1 MIHKLKAM
9 NETLISIYEEEPEKL
24 RRQELIK
31 TILNEPEAFLKM
43 SIETAYKI
51 LEDLEISPLDIP
63 KVYSDL
69 IDAQNI
75 DETQN

>member
-1 MIHKLKAM
+1 MINKLKTM
-9 NETLISIYEEEPEKL
+9 NESLITIYQNQPENL

-31 TILNEPEAFLKM
+31 TILDEPEAFLKM
-43 SIETAYKI
+43 SLETAYKI
-51 LEDLEISPLDIP
+51 LEDLGITPLDIP

>member
-1 MIHKLKAM
+1 MINKLKTM
-9 NETLISIYEEEPEKL
+9 NESLITIYQNQPENL

-31 TILNEPEAFLKM
+31 TILDEPEAFLKM
-43 SIETAYKI
+43 SLETAYKI
-51 LEDLEISPLDIP
+51 LEDLGITPLDIP

-75 DETQN
+75 DETQK

>member
-1 MIHKLKAM
+1 MINKLKTI
-9 NETLISIYEEEPEKL
+9 NENLLNEYKDDPEPH

-31 TILNEPEAFLKM
+31 TILEEPNVFLKM

-69 IDAQNI
+69 IDAQNVG
-75 DETQN
+75 ESQN

>member
-1 MIHKLKAM
+1 MINKLKAM

-31 TILNEPEAFLKM
+31 TILNEPDAFLKM

-69 IDAQNI
+69 IDAQNV
-75 DETQN
+75 DESQN

>member
-1 MIHKLKAM
+1 MINKLKTI
-9 NETLISIYEEEPEKL
+9 NENLLNEYKDDPEPR

-31 TILNEPEAFLKM
+31 TILEEPNVFLKM

-51 LEDLEISPLDIP
+51 LEDLEINPLDIP

-69 IDAQNI
+69 IDAQNVG
-75 DETQN
+75 ESQN

>member
-1 MIHKLKAM
+1 MINKLKSM
-9 NETLISIYEEEPEKL
+9 NETLITIYNEEPEKL

-31 TILNEPEAFLKM
+31 TILEEPEAFLKM

-51 LEDLEISPLDIP
+51 LEDLEINPLDIP
-63 KVYSDL
+63 KIYSEL

>member
-1 MIHKLKAM
+1 MINKLKAM
-9 NETLISIYEEEPEKL
+9 NETLISKYEEEPEKL

-31 TILNEPEAFLKM
+31 TILNEPDAFLKM

-69 IDAQNI
+69 IDAQNV
-75 DETQN
+75 DESQN

>member
-1 MIHKLKAM
+1 MINKLKAM

-31 TILNEPEAFLKM
+31 TILNEPDAFLKM
-43 SIETAYKI
+43 SNETAYKI

-69 IDAQNI
+69 IDAQNV
-75 DETQN
+75 DESQN

>member
-1 MIHKLKAM
+1 MINKLKTM
-9 NETLISIYEEEPEKL
+9 NESLITIYKNQPAEL

-31 TILNEPEAFLKM
+31 TILEEPEAFLKI

-51 LEDLEISPLDIP
+51 LEDLGISPLDIP
-63 KVYSDL
+63 KIYSEL

-75 DETQN
+75 DETQK

>member
-1 MIHKLKAM
+1 MINKLKAM